1 MQQQTQST
9 LLGIW
14 LFLVQ
19 EIMFF
24 GGLFCAYAI
33 YRYMY
38 YDAFLD
44 GSLSLDR
51 RWGTL
56 NTVVL
61 IGSSLTVVFAVDAAR
76 KGKSKGVLLWFV
88 ATLILGCTFLGVKVV
103 EYKGKWEHHLMP
115 GARFDYA
122 HYMHSEDYHGVWG
135 KHGEHGAAGEAGHAA
150 HPGEGTNTA
159 HAEAAE
165 PGHEVAH
172 PEAAGHAGGHAA
184 SHALPEH
191 SGYHSV
197 AVSDQ
202 PHSVPPKGIKIY
214 YSLYFAMTGMHAL
227 HMIIGVGIAI
237 WIMIKVKKGCFNKE
251 YYPHIEYFG
260 LYWHFVDI
268 VWIFLFPL
276 LYLI

>member
-33 YRYMY
+33 YRYLY
-38 YDAFLD
+38 PDAFLD

-51 RWGTL
+51 FWGTL
-56 NTVVL
+56 NTVIL
-61 IGSSLTVVFAVDAAR
+61 IGSSLTVVFAVHAAR
-76 KGKSKGVLLWFV
+76 KGSNKGVLLWFIT
-88 ATLILGCTFLGVKVV
+88 TLVLGFCFLGVKVV
-103 EYKGKWEHHLMP
+103 EYKAKFDHKLVP
-115 GARFDYA
+115 GSNFDYA
-122 HYMHSEDYHGVWG
+122 HYMHSEDYHGVWAA
-135 KHGEHGAAGEAGHAA
+135 HGAHGD
-150 HPGEGTNTA
+150 
-159 HAEAAE
+159 
-165 PGHEVAH
+165 
-172 PEAAGHAGGHAA
+172 AGHAGAAAPAAHLPEISSTVTIGDPGPDHAGTSGHAAA
-184 SHALPEH
+184 SHAKPDH
-191 SGYHSV
+191 SVYHSV
-197 AVSDQ
+197 DLQ
-202 PHSVPPKGIKIY
+202 KNPHSVPPKGIMIY

-237 WIMIKVKKGCFNKE
+237 WIMIKVKNGRFNKE
-251 YYPHIEYFG
+251 YYPHVEYFG